1 MDSILRKAELFTQDC
16 LKHDIPRLKAEVLP
30 DDVKREENDLY
41 DVYYTAGSPDADE
54 AYFLIHGGAFVY
66 GDKINDRNFG
76 MRLAKESGIPV
87 VNANYSLMPAVGL
100 EEQLEELDRI
110 IETVEKKFGYSHLH
124 FTGDSAGGYLA
135 MMCALRH
142 KNAKSASLICGAYRN
157 DRNDFP
163 GALFAK
169 DGNALPDWYYDLTLK
184 ADELKGLDVAIITGE
199 NDFLRE
205 QNRELAAL
213 LEGNCIFYDAPNKD
227 GRNMEHVFPITN
239 PDWPEGVRTIEII
252 SSFARK
258 SC

>member
-16 LKHDIPRLKAEVLP
+16 LKYDIPRLKAEVLP

-41 DVYYTAGSPDADE
+41 DVYYTSESPVAEE

-76 MRLAKESGIPV
+76 MRLAKASGIPV

-100 EEQLEELDRI
+100 EEQLEELDSV
-110 IETVEKKFGYSHLH
+110 IETVEKRFGYRSLH
-124 FTGDSAGGYLA
+124 FLGDSAGGYLA

-142 KNAKSASLICGAYRN
+142 ENTKSASLICGAYRN
-157 DRNDFP
+157 VKDDFP

-169 DGNALPDWYYDLTLK
+169 DGNEVPDWYYDLTTK
-184 ADELKGLDVAIITGE
+184 ADELKKIDVAIITGE

-205 QNRELAAL
+205 QNRKLAAL
-213 LEGNCIFYDAPNKD
+213 LGDNCIFYDAPNKD

-252 SSFARK
+252 ASFARK